1 MKGASILRM
10 PLPTPDWHALLV
22 PWFRAAR
29 RDLPWR
35 RTRDPYRVWISE
47 AMLQQTRVEAVVGH
61 YERFVARFPTV
72 EVLAAAGV
80 EAVLEAWS
88 GLGYYSRARSLHGTA
103 REVVARHGG
112 VFPRTAA
119 ELEALRGIGPYTAG
133 AVASIA
139 HGTGDALVDGNVER
153 VFARWMEWP
162 LARGS
167 AELRRRSWALARE
180 LAPRVDAGEWNQ
192 ALMELGAL
200 VCTPRLPKCDACPVR
215 APCKARAAGRAAAL
229 PLPKPKSATIE
240 VELVLHLVE
249 EGGRVLVRRRASVGR
264 MASLVEFPTTEE
276 RPGGVL
282 WPARPELEFA
292 EDEELARFGHAI
304 THHRIRARVVRARLA
319 GALQAPRDDGAWS
332 WMTPVEVRRSA
343 LTGMARKLVARC
355 LR

>member
-1 MKGASILRM
+1 M
-10 PLPTPDWHALLV
+10 LPTTPSNTSRSEWHALLL
-22 PWFRAAR
+22 PWFRVAR

-61 YERFVARFPTV
+61 YERFLVRFPTV
-72 EVLAAAGV
+72 EALAAAPV

-88 GLGYYSRARSLHGTA
+88 GLGYYRRARALHETA
-103 REVVARHGG
+103 RELVARHGG

-139 HGTGDALVDGNVER
+139 HGSADALVDGNVER
-153 VFARWMEWP
+153 VLARWMDWP

-167 AELRRRSWALARE
+167 AELKRRSWATARA
-180 LAPRVDAGEWNQ
+180 LAPSDDAGEWNQ

-200 VCTPRLPKCDACPVR
+200 VCTPRLPKCSACPVR
-215 APCKARAAGRAAAL
+215 SACQAHAQGRAAAL
-229 PLPKPKSATIE
+229 PLAKPKPATIE
-240 VELVLHLVE
+240 VELSLHLVE
-249 EGGRVLVRRRASVGR
+249 DSGRVLLRRRASSGR
-264 MASLVEFPTTEE
+264 MASLYEFPTTEE

-282 WPARPELEFA
+282 WPARPELALA
-292 EDEELARFGHAI
+292 EDEELACFGHAI
-304 THHRIRARVVRARLA
+304 TIHRIRARVVRARLV
-319 GALQAPRDDGAWS
+319 GQLGTTGDDGAWS
-332 WMTPVEVRRSA
+332 WVARADAGRLA
-343 LTGMARKLVARC
+343 LTGMARKVVARC